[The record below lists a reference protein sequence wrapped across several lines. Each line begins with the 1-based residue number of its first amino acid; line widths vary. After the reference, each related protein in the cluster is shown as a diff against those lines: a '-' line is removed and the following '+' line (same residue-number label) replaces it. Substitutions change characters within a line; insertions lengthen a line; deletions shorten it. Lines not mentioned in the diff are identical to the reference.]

1 MENKEEKKIEK
12 VVVGPVK
19 TKKRSELRKILDTFV
34 EEDSTSVKDFMVH
47 EVAVPLI
54 KKGLTDT
61 LDMMLYGR
69 EGRSS
74 GRGGNTPYSS
84 RYNQVNGRT
93 QETRQVARV
102 RTRHDYEEIVVGTRG
117 EAEKLLDE
125 LESIINQYG
134 TASIAD
140 LYSACGM
147 TAPYTDNKYGWMDIR
162 GAEPVRL
169 RDGTYALNLP
179 EPIPI
184 M

>member
-1 MENKEEKKIEK
+1 
-12 VVVGPVK
+12 
-19 TKKRSELRKILDTFV
+19 
-34 EEDSTSVKDFMVH
+34 
-47 EVAVPLI
+47 
-54 KKGLTDT
+54 
-61 LDMMLYGR
+61 MMLYGR

-147 TAPYTDNKYGWMDIR
+147 TGNYTDNKYGWIDIR

-169 RDGTYALNLP
+169 RDGSYALNLP